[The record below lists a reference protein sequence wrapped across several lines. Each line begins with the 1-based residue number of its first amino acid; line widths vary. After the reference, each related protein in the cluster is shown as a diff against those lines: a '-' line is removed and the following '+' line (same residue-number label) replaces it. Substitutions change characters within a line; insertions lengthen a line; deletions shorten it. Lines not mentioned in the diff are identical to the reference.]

1 MSQPDPTR
9 NNPATDEEHD
19 PKAPEKSL
27 TEAPSGDA
35 LVEEFPPRQL
45 REAGL
50 TRGGTPH
57 PPKDFDL
64 SPEELLEDETDEPL
78 GKPGPRGTL
87 SRDFDLSVT
96 DEDEEEPREQ
106 EQPRYARRA
115 R

>member
-1 MSQPDPTR
+1 MSHPDPTR

-27 TEAPSGDA
+27 TEAPAGSGP
-35 LVEEFPPRQL
+35 VEEFPPRQL

-78 GKPGPRGTL
+78 AKPSGTL

-96 DEDEEEPREQ
+96 GDEEEELHEE